1 MEKQFEY
8 KIGEDTYV
16 IYVPFDNALN
26 YRIRLNESTLGYINV
41 GYVNEESGAS
51 VWVGTTTET
60 MQIAAEI
67 GAFIES
73 TVSGFK
79 A

>member
-8 KIGEDTYV
+8 QIGKNTYV
-16 IYVPFDNALN
+16 IYMPFDNALN

-41 GYVNEESGAS
+41 GYVNDESGAA

-73 TVSGFK
+73 SVNRLKS
-79 A
+79 